1 MPVDYK
7 FLTQEQRDHFLEHGW
22 LKIPNAIQK
31 KYVDEWMADYWTRM
45 DYDEKDPSTW
55 KEEYV
60 KLPRHRDI
68 PVSEFCP
75 DAYKAICDVVGG
87 EDRLDPVRNSMHGD
101 QFIVNNGSE
110 YWEKHDYPPETATGW
125 HTDNDWYRQFL
136 DSGEIALTIIHL
148 FTDIEPRGG
157 GTYICEDGIKAV
169 CQFFLSHREGLD
181 PPFPPETYAHIK
193 NCKVFT
199 EMTGKAGDTFITHVY
214 LPHAAS
220 QNHTRH
226 PRVIANPH
234 VTLRAPFV
242 FDREDPADYSLVEQV
257 VLRALGVP
265 RLPAAEYAPTAPRR
279 TYYPR
284 NYTYKAARIQEELER
299 LQAAAVRAGKDP
311 KAVDSVYLKGGKE
324 LEEFNKRQ
332 GLDRPHGPNKFP
344 EGTRTHIHMQAKRA
358 EDDPV
363 LPM

>member
-1 MPVDYK
+1 MPVEYK

-31 KYVDEWMADYWTRM
+31 KYVDDFMSNYWIRM
-45 DYDEKDPSTW
+45 DYDEHDPSTW

-75 DAYKAICDVVGG
+75 DAYKAICDIVGG
-87 EDRLDPVRNSMHGD
+87 EERLDPVRNSMHGD

-110 YWEKHDYPPETATGW
+110 YWEKNEYPPQTAKGW

-157 GTYICEDGIKAV
+157 GTYICEDGMKGV
-169 CQFFLSHREGLD
+169 CKFFLKHREGLD

-193 NCKVFT
+193 DCKVFT

-220 QNHTRH
+220 QNHIRK
-226 PRVIANPH
+226 PRVISNPH
-234 VTLRAPFV
+234 VSLSSPFD
-242 FDREDPADYSLVEQV
+242 FSRPAADLSLVEQV
-257 VLRALGVP
+257 VLRALGRP
-265 RLPAAEYAPTAPRR
+265 LSPEEYLPTAPRR
-279 TYYPR
+279 SYYPR
-284 NYTYKAARIQEELER
+284 NYTYKAARIEEELER
-299 LQAAAVRAGKDP
+299 LTAAAEKQGKG
-311 KAVDSVYLKGGKE
+311 KESVDSVYLRGGEE
-324 LEEFNKRQ
+324 LEAFNLRQ
-332 GLDRPHGPNKFP
+332 GLDKPHGPNKFP
-344 EGTRTHIHMQAKRA
+344 EGTRNHIFMESKRA
-358 EDDPV
+358 VDNPV
-363 LPM
+363 EPM